1 MPSSL
6 SASFWKIEQ
15 HACRICFGRILS
27 RKQADG
33 TVISRCSECGTEV
46 DGKPEKLC
54 CCGVKLNGGKN
65 AGLRCKEN
73 PNKTPE
79 APAEIIVGKVEI

>member
-1 MPSSL
+1 MSL
-6 SASFWKIEQ
+6 SASYWKIEP

-27 RKQADG
+27 RTMPDG
-33 TVISRCSECGTEV
+33 STVSRCSECDTEV
-46 DGKPEKLC
+46 EGGPHKLC

-65 AGLRCKEN
+65 AGLRCLPN

-79 APAEIIVGKVEI
+79 APAAIVVRKVEA